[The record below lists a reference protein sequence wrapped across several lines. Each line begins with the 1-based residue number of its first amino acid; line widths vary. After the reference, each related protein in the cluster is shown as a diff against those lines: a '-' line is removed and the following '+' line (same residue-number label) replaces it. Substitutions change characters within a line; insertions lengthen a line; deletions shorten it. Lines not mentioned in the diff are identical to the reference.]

1 MATTTCI
8 KEDVMTTCTQTLLP
22 LRSQQDVKL
31 KLFVP
36 LGLQDDTK
44 NESLPTNNRCT
55 DVPIIP
61 LPLLPPPCATEDNTK
76 ISVSVQ
82 RVQTVSTYYE
92 NLKYDVEEEKRY
104 ASKSKTSTTPSK
116 NAESEEEIQQQHHQQ
131 QQQQQQRRRRATT
144 ATTTTPPKS
153 ISFHETVEVVPIP
166 MRTEYSNRVKARL
179 WSNAMEIQENAERNT
194 LEFASE
200 GYVPAVSG
208 GGGVF
213 IPSS

>member
-8 KEDVMTTCTQTLLP
+8 KEGVMTTCTQTLFP

-31 KLFVP
+31 KLFAPVS
-36 LGLQDDTK
+36 LQDDTK
-44 NESLPTNNRCT
+44 NESLPTNNRCN

-61 LPLLPPPCATEDNTK
+61 LPLLPLPCATEDNTK
-76 ISVSVQ
+76 ISISDVH
-82 RVQTVSTYYE
+82 RIQTVSTYYE
-92 NLKYDVEEEKRY
+92 NLKYDVEEEKLY
-104 ASKSKTSTTPSK
+104 ATKSKTSTTPSK
-116 NAESEEEIQQQHHQQ
+116 NAESEEEIQQQQ